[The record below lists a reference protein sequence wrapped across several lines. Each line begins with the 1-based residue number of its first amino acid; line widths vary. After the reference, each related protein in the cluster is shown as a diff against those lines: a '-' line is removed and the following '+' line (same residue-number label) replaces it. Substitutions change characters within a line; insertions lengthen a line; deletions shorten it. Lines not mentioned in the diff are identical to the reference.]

1 MGRALWLPSVL
12 RSARL
17 TVHEEPGWRTRGSST
32 FDPVAVVCHA
42 TAGSRTA
49 TDRQE
54 INVIAYT
61 GSATAPAPIAQLYL
75 SRTGQ
80 WWVIASGRCNHIGDA
95 ALPGTGKAGNRYAI
109 GIEAANDNRG
119 EPWPQAQYDSYVRGV
134 AAICRH
140 MGWNVDRVFGH
151 KEISYTGKTDPT
163 FGMTTFRERVR
174 AALNSPLRRSEM
186 LVLVRKKGQP
196 AIWLSNLITR
206 RWIRNE
212 AELETTRA
220 WARRLYGSDFDTRV
234 METDNLDAFGVPVG
248 PQPREGS
255 TTPDADSEASAA

>member
-1 MGRALWLPSVL
+1 
-12 RSARL
+12 
-17 TVHEEPGWRTRGSST
+17 
-32 FDPVAVVCHA
+32 
-42 TAGSRTA
+42 
-49 TDRQE
+49 
-54 INVIAYT
+54 
-61 GSATAPAPIAQLYL
+61 
-75 SRTGQ
+75 
-80 WWVIASGRCNHIGDA
+80 
-95 ALPGTGKAGNRYAI
+95 
-109 GIEAANDNRG
+109 
-119 EPWPQAQYDSYVRGV
+119 
-134 AAICRH
+134 
-140 MGWNVDRVFGH
+140 
-151 KEISYTGKTDPT
+151 
-163 FGMTTFRERVR
+163 
-174 AALNSPLRRSEM
+174 M